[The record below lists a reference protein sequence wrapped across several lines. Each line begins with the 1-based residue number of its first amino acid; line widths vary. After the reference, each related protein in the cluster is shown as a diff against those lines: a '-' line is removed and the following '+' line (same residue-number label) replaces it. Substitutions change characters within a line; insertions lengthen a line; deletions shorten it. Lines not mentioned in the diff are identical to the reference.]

1 MKFAKSIAT
10 SFLSNMFGL
19 FVSFLTI
26 VVTARILGPGGN
38 GIFNFGM
45 VFIGTAGIVF
55 GFGIQASNVYFIGR
69 DRKDINPI
77 LGVNFLIMLLAFIGM
92 FFVYL
97 LQLKFHFSFI
107 RVLSGRSLILVM
119 LTVPFYIIK
128 TSLYYVLLG
137 IEEVTKYNKMTMLDK
152 ACTFL
157 LLFVFI
163 FIFRSA
169 ELLIISNFIATC
181 LMVAIICYILF
192 VQKRYGISFDKAIFK
207 NMMKYGIKS
216 QLGNAIQNINYRLD
230 VFVTGAYLNTAAV
243 GLYTKASTLGETM
256 WRVSGSVGI
265 VVLPYTANS
274 KDTSQRTLFINKV
287 IRVTFAF
294 ILICAIALT
303 LICKPLIILVLSK
316 KFAGSVMPFKLIIPG
331 ISIFAINN
339 ILNSY
344 FAGSGMVGK
353 NIIASG
359 IAAVITVILDFTL
372 IPIYGIN
379 GAAITSSISYTVCTI
394 VSLYF
399 YTKHTGSNLFDVLI
413 LKKSDLIEIKSKLL
427 TLKKRKSA

>member
-1 MKFAKSIAT
+1 MKFAKSIVT

-38 GIFNFGM
+38 GVFNLGM
-45 VFIGTAGIVF
+45 VVIGTAGIVF
-55 GFGIQASNVYFIGR
+55 GFGIQASNVYFIGK
-69 DRKDINPI
+69 DRKNINPV
-77 LGVNFLIMLLAFIGM
+77 LGVNFLVMLAAFIGM
-92 FFVYL
+92 FIVYML
-97 LQLKFHFSFI
+97 HLRFNFPFFKG
-107 RVLSGRSLILVM
+107 LSGWSLILVM
-119 LTVPFYIIK
+119 FTVPFYIIK
-128 TSLYYVLLG
+128 TSLYFVLLG
-137 IEEVTKYNKMTMLDK
+137 IEEVTKYNKLTMFDK
-152 ACTFL
+152 TVTFAL
-157 LLFVFI
+157 LVVFLFI
-163 FIFRSA
+163 FKSPA
-169 ELLIISNFIATC
+169 LLIVSNFIATC
-181 LMVAIICYILF
+181 LMVCTICYILF
-192 VQKRYGISFDKAIFK
+192 IEKNYGISFNKRIFRG
-207 NMMKYGIKS
+207 MMSYGIKS

-230 VFVTGAYLNTAAV
+230 VFVTAAYLNPTAV

-265 VVLPYTANS
+265 VILPYTANS
-274 KDTSQRTLFINKV
+274 EDTNQRTEFINKV

-294 ILICAIALT
+294 ILICAIVLT
-303 LICKPLIILVLSK
+303 LICKPLIILVLTN
-316 KFAGSVMPFKLIIPG
+316 KFAGSVTPFKLIIPG

-379 GAAITSSISYTVCTI
+379 GAAVTSSISYTVCTI

-399 YTKHTGSNLFDVLI
+399 YTKHTGSNIFDVLI
-413 LKKSDLIEIKSKLL
+413 LKKSDLIEIKSKLSKF
-427 TLKKRKSA
+427 KKIKSA